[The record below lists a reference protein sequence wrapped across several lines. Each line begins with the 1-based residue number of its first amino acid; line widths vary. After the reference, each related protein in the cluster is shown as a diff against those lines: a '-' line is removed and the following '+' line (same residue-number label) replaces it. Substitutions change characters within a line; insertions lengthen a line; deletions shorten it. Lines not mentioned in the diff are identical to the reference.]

1 MKKWLLFLGMS
12 MVMVVLV
19 ACTANKDAG
28 EDPKEEP
35 ESTEKAEKEEDEKEE
50 EKVLYLNNVIDT
62 TSLDPSIGF
71 DQVSW
76 DPLNNLMEGVTRL
89 DEDSTAQAGVA
100 EDWDVSDDG
109 LTYTFYLRDDANWST
124 GDAVVAEDFIY
135 AWTLIDR
142 KSVV

>member
-1 MKKWLLFLGMS
+1 MLFFDTS
-12 MVMVVLV
+12 
-19 ACTANKDAG
+19 TANKEAG

-35 ESTEKAEKEEDEKEE
+35 ESTEDAKKEEGEE
-50 EKVLYLNNVIDT
+50 EGKLLHLNNGIEP
-62 TSLDPSIGF
+62 TSLNPSIGF

-76 DPLNNLMEGVTRL
+76 DPLNNLMEGLTRL

-109 LTYTFYLRDDANWST
+109 LTYTFYLRDDANWSN